1 MKQLKNNFKIN
12 YPFLTRVK
20 LTTILKRVKKL
31 VNWVKNWHTWIKD
44 GKLGQKLVHFGSKS
58 GEPGQ
63 NLPRAHH
70 YTTLHHTTL
79 HYTTLQYIQDMNSYQ
94 PVAMK
99 SFPENALKRVG
110 DFKHLG
116 SHIMCLAKDFR
127 KRKDQAWNACNK
139 LEKVWRSNLP
149 NNFKLDLQVSL

>member
-1 MKQLKNNFKIN
+1 ML
-12 YPFLTRVK
+12 
-20 LTTILKRVKKL
+20 IL
-31 VNWVKNWHTWIKD
+31 
-44 GKLGQKLVHFGSKS
+44 
-58 GEPGQ
+58 
-63 NLPRAHH
+63 A
-70 YTTLHHTTL
+70 YTTL
-79 HYTTLQYIQDMNSYQ
+79 HYTTLHYTTLHCTALHCTALHYTALHCTALHCTALHCTALHCTTLHYTTIQYIQDMNSYQ
-94 PVAMK
+94 PLAMK